1 MVSVARSDYGGDM
14 GLFNNYFVVE
24 VIGPIYN
31 YYQLL
36 YLYSDFRL
44 SAQRFTVN
52 PCAARFQA
60 TPL

>member
-1 MVSVARSDYGGDM
+1 M

-31 YYQLL
+31 YYQLF
-36 YLYSDFRL
+36 YLYPGIRL
-44 SAQRFTVN
+44 LAQWFTVN

-60 TPL
+60 TFLVFPFLMG